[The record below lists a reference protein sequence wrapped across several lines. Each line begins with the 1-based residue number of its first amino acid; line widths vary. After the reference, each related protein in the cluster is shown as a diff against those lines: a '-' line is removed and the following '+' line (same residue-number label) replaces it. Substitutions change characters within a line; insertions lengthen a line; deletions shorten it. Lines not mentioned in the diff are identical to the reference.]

1 MDVPNIVQWLYDT
14 SLATDIRESF
24 WFPGIETF
32 HVLAIVNVVGAIMIV
47 DLRLLNIAS
56 RNRPVRELM
65 SEVLP
70 WTWISFVF
78 AVGSGFLLFIS
89 RAINYYP
96 SWPFRIKMMLL
107 VLAGANMMFFHLIT
121 FRNVHLWDSE
131 MKTPVAARFAGGISL
146 IIWIAV
152 IACGRIVG
160 WTAS

>member
-14 SLATDIRESF
+14 SLATGIRESF

-56 RNRPVRELM
+56 RNRPVRQLM

-96 SWPFRIKMMLL
+96 SWPFRIKMLLL
-107 VLAGANMMFFHLIT
+107 VLAGANMIFFHLIT
-121 FRNVHLWDSE
+121 FRDVHLWDSE
-131 MKTPVAARFAGGISL
+131 MKTPVAARVAGGMSL
-146 IIWIAV
+146 VIWIAV

>member
-14 SLATDIRESF
+14 NLATGIRESF

-32 HVLAIVNVVGAIMIV
+32 HVLAIVNVVGSIMIV

-70 WTWISFVF
+70 WTWISFIF

-121 FRNVHLWDSE
+121 FRDVHLWDSE

-146 IIWIAV
+146 VIWIAV

>member
-1 MDVPNIVQWLYDT
+1 MGVPNIVQWLYDT
-14 SLATDIRESF
+14 SLATGIRESF

-96 SWPFRIKMMLL
+96 SWPFRIKMLLL

-121 FRNVHLWDSE
+121 FRDVHLWDSE
-131 MKTPVAARFAGGISL
+131 MKTPVAARVAGGISL
-146 IIWIAV
+146 VIWIAV